1 MIKSVPS
8 TSYERIAARYEQERG
23 GKGRAVAIA
32 EAILPWLVPA
42 SAVVDVGA
50 GTGIISAAL
59 VDRGL
64 RVIGV
69 DISMGMTSRALDR
82 LPGAVALGDA
92 QFLPC
97 GTQTMSAATFVWSLH
112 HVGNPV
118 AALRE
123 ARRTV
128 RSSGRV
134 IIVSAT
140 PESASDHIQELFCR
154 LDVLTVPREPDWIE
168 RAAILAEL
176 RPVGTAGVEIDVERS
191 PLDLVQQIE
200 DRLYSPLLDLDSERW
215 NSVVVPTMDALRNLE
230 HPHQKRLCTLRSP
243 LFIFEP

>member
-23 GKGRAVAIA
+23 GQGRAVAIA

-69 DISMGMTSRALDR
+69 DISVGMTSRALHR

-97 GTQTMSAATFVWSLH
+97 GTRTMSAATFVWSLH

-128 RSSGRV
+128 RSGGRV
-134 IIVSAT
+134 VVVSAT
-140 PESASDHIQELFCR
+140 PENAPDDIQELFRR

-168 RAAILAEL
+168 RAAIVAEL
-176 RPVGTAGVEIDVERS
+176 RPVGTVSVEIDVERS
-191 PLDLVQQIE
+191 PLDLAQQIE
-200 DRLYSPLLDLDSERW
+200 DRLYSPLWDLDSERW

-230 HPHQKRLCTLRSP
+230 HPRQKRLCTLRSP

>member
-23 GKGRAVAIA
+23 GQGRATAIA
-32 EAILPWLVPA
+32 DAILPWLTPA
-42 SAVVDVGA
+42 SAVVDVGT

-59 VDRGL
+59 VDHGL
-64 RVIGV
+64 RVVGV
-69 DISMGMTSRALDR
+69 DISMGMLSRALDR

-97 GTQTMSAATFVWSLH
+97 GTRTMSAATFVWSLH
-112 HVGNPV
+112 HIGSPV

-123 ARRTV
+123 ACRTV
-128 RSSGRV
+128 RMGGRV
-134 IIVSAT
+134 IVVSAT
-140 PESASDHIQELFCR
+140 PENAPDDIQELFRR
-154 LDVLTVPREPDWIE
+154 LDVLTAPREPDWIE
-168 RAAILAEL
+168 RAAMSAGL
-176 RPVGTAGVEIDVERS
+176 RPVGTVGVEIDVERS
-191 PLDLVQQIE
+191 PLDLAQQIE
-200 DRLYSPLLDLDSERW
+200 DRLYSPLWDLDSERW

-230 HPHQKRLCTLRSP
+230 HPRQKRLCTLRSP

>member
-1 MIKSVPS
+1 MIASVPS

-23 GKGRAVAIA
+23 GQGRAAAIA
-32 EAILPWLVPA
+32 GAILPWLTPA

-59 VDRGL
+59 VDQGL

-69 DISMGMTSRALDR
+69 DISPGMMSRASDR

-97 GTQTMSAATFVWSLH
+97 GTRTMSAATFVWSLH
-112 HVGNPV
+112 HMGDPV

-123 ARRTV
+123 ARRAV
-128 RSSGRV
+128 RRDGRV
-134 IIVSAT
+134 IVVSAT
-140 PESASDHIQELFCR
+140 PENAPDDIQELFRR
-154 LDVLTVPREPDWIE
+154 LDVLTAPREPDWIE
-168 RAAILAEL
+168 RAAISAEL
-176 RPVGTAGVEIDVERS
+176 RPVGTAGVEINVERS
-191 PLDLVQQIE
+191 PLDLVKQIE
-200 DRLYSPLLDLDSERW
+200 DRLYSPLWDLDGERW

-230 HPHQKRLCTLRSP
+230 NPHQTRLCALRSP